1 MDSNTLKLLIRLEA
15 IDKATRPIRGLK
27 GAARDSR
34 DAIKGL
40 QERMSA
46 LKATAADISGYKAQ
60 EAALAPL
67 TAKIAKQQAT
77 VAELTAAYEKAEN
90 PTEQLKTNWFNATQ
104 ALKRLDGELEQHG
117 VQLRDAKAKLEAA
130 GMSTDKLGDHEQRLA
145 AELADTNFQLRTQ
158 KDLLSRVAKAQRQ
171 TEEAKSRYQRTN
183 AMAGNIAG
191 SGAGA
196 IGMGLAVAAP
206 LKDGVDRANE
216 LQSAVTTIAQRSDM
230 SAAAARRFKIQMLDA
245 GRAANQT
252 RAETT
257 ATFDE
262 LTAQGFD
269 TTTAMEQAKAVG
281 KAATA
286 YRENGQEVA
295 RAVGSFRNLKIE
307 ARDTARGLD
316 IMAVA
321 GKAGN
326 FEFGDMARAFPSLT
340 AAASAYGMTGTNA
353 IADIS
358 AALQVARRGAGS
370 SEEAATNLENVLQ
383 KIGSPETAKNF
394 AKVGIN
400 LRAEMKK
407 GEKAGVSALETIIEL
422 TRRATGGDA
431 TRLGDF
437 FQDAQVQNGLRPL
450 LSATADYRKI
460 RADALKAGHVVDND
474 FARRMQDSAEAS
486 KAAGIALDRT
496 RVIVGEGL
504 QPAFS
509 AASRAVAGVSNAFN
523 AWATKNPAAVKV
535 LAVLL
540 AIVGGL
546 LLAFGGL
553 AIAVAA
559 VMAPFAAFQLAT
571 TLGAAGWAAMT
582 GGLWGAVTATWAWT
596 AALLANPVTWIVIA
610 IVAAIAV
617 LAAAAYLIYRNW
629 APISAWFGSLW
640 AGIVAFAGRA
650 IEAIK
655 YFIMNFSPVG
665 LFVRAFMAVWTFLG
679 GLGARFHGF
688 GAQLL
693 MGLVNGILGGIPGLI
708 SAIVRVSGRLITAFR
723 EKMGIHSPSRVFAGF
738 GDHTMGGL
746 ALGIERSGRHPLA
759 ALANVGAAMTG
770 ALAIGAGSSPALASP
785 TRGGPTASATQ
796 AGDTYNFYIDGAG
809 LNEEQLLRKLM
820 DRIEQLQ
827 AAKRRSSFRD
837 DPE

>member
-34 DAIKGL
+34 DAIKAL

-46 LKATAADISGYKAQ
+46 LKATSADISGYKAQ
-60 EAALAPL
+60 NAALATL
-67 TAKIAKQQAT
+67 TAKLAKQRET
-77 VAELTAAYEKAEN
+77 VAELTAAYEKAEK
-90 PTEQLKTNWFNATQ
+90 PTDQLKTNWSNATQ

-171 TEEAKSRYQRTN
+171 TDEARTRYQRTN

-216 LQSAVTTIAQRSDM
+216 LQSAVTTIAQRSNMATD
-230 SAAAARRFKIQMLDA
+230 AARRFSLRMLDA
-245 GRAANQT
+245 ARAANQT

-269 TTTAMEQAKAVG
+269 STTALEMAKAVG
-281 KAATA
+281 RASTA
-286 YRENGQEVA
+286 YHENGQEVA
-295 RAVGSFRNLKIE
+295 RAAGSFRNLKIE
-307 ARDTARGLD
+307 AKDTARGLD

-340 AAASAYGMTGTNA
+340 AQAEAYGMTGTAA

-358 AALQVARRGAGS
+358 AALQIARRGAGS

-400 LRAEMKK
+400 LREEMQK
-407 GEKAGVSALETIIEL
+407 GKKAGVSALETIIEL

-431 TRLGDF
+431 TKLGSF

-450 LSATADYRKI
+450 LSATADYRQI
-460 RADALKAGHVVDND
+460 RADAMKAGKVVDID
-474 FARRMQDSAEAS
+474 FDRRMRDSAEAS
-486 KAAGIALDRT
+486 KAASIAFDRT
-496 RVIVGEGL
+496 RVLVGQGL
-504 QPAFS
+504 QPAFV
-509 AASRAVAGVSNAFN
+509 AVSHVVTTVSNAFN
-523 AWATKNPAAVKV
+523 AWATKNPALVGT
-535 LAVLL
+535 LAVIL
-540 AIVGGL
+540 ATIAAL
-546 LLAFGGL
+546 LLIFGGL

-559 VMAPFAAFQLAT
+559 VMAPFAALQLAT
-571 TLGAAGWAAMT
+571 TLGAAGWATFT
-582 GGLWGAVTATWAWT
+582 GGLWGAISATWAWT
-596 AALLANPVTWIVIA
+596 AALLANPVTWIVLAVIA
-610 IVAAIAV
+610 

-629 APISAWFGSLW
+629 GPISAWFGSLW

-655 YFIMNFSPVG
+655 FYIMNFTPVG
-665 LFVRAFMAVWTFLG
+665 LFVRAFTAVWTFLQ

-688 GAQLL
+688 GGQLL
-693 MGLVNGILGGIPGLI
+693 MGLINGILGGIPGLI
-708 SAIVRVSGRLITAFR
+708 AVIISAGGRLIAAFR

-785 TRGGPTASATQ
+785 SAAAAGGVARG
-796 AGDTYNFYIDGAG
+796 GDTYEIHVHAAPGQDPEAIAR
-809 LNEEQLLRKLM
+809 LVLEKIQ
-820 DRIEQLQ
+820 QLQ
-827 AAKRRSSFRD
+827 SNSRRSSYRD